1 MARKKF
7 DEARVEK
14 LMNGTFFNKV
24 TSLVRQ
30 DVVALDM
37 STLDGVFDGYVQL
50 ATLNH
55 VDEIKVL
62 DCAEEQD
69 GFGDD
74 ADLYV
79 KGTMKVNVS
88 LNGWED
94 ASKIVYRAKYSDM
107 DGSAVTGY
115 MTMIYQYVFEANNR
129 VNGKCTHL
137 ELTYI
142 D

>member
-14 LMNGTFFNKV
+14 LMNGAFFNKV

-30 DVVALDM
+30 DIDTMDM
-37 STLDGVFDGYVQL
+37 STIDGIFDDYVQA

-62 DCAEEQD
+62 DCTEEQD

-74 ADLYV
+74 TDLYV
-79 KGTMKVNVS
+79 KGTMKVSVS

-94 ASKIVYRAKYSDM
+94 ATRIVRRSKYSDM
-107 DGSAVTGY
+107 DGLAVPGY
-115 MTMIYQYVFEANNR
+115 MTMVYQYVFEANDR
-129 VNGKCTHL
+129 VNGRCTHL